1 MLRDEELS
9 EEEFKARAHRIALEA
24 HEDRL
29 KLWESL
35 HTDPRTGARL
45 SDETCDPRM
54 DRLWEIHKIATQSR
68 VLPEDVDRIARLSEG
83 YAPAP
88 KASNALPSDATPGAT
103 LTRED
108 SVRLAAESS
117 RPRGLQRYVAMPF
130 EDNDGNEFPANME
143 AIEDGEWVR
152 YEDVK
157 HLPPDAGLS
166 AKLQEAIDLLYE
178 CRDALSTGDRFNALY
193 QQVWGWCRENR
204 NAAAQEPEQNP
215 QPRITATQVIEQ
227 REAYERAERARIGGL
242 ILDAGGIDLAGLMA
256 TASPALNAKF
266 LRDLQ
271 EDFKECDRLAALS
284 NEALVLECIRSDD
297 DCGAQIVVEMW
308 NRLYPGW
315 KESPDA
321 KEDGPH
327 G

>member
-1 MLRDEELS
+1 MTCPDFRPLPPLEPLPSNPLCTHAYAMSEKHLS
-9 EEEFKARAHRIALEA
+9 GYRLIIGFDTLEQVQAAHESLVQMARAA
-24 HEDRL
+24 HET
-29 KLWESL
+29 S
-35 HTDPRTGARL
+35 
-45 SDETCDPRM
+45 DPRM

-68 VLPEDVDRIARLSEG
+68 VLPEDVDRIARLSGG

-88 KASNALPSDATPGAT
+88 KAS
-103 LTRED
+103 ED
-108 SVRLAAESS
+108 S
-117 RPRGLQRYVAMPF
+117 
-130 EDNDGNEFPANME
+130 
-143 AIEDGEWVR
+143 
-152 YEDVK
+152 
-157 HLPPDAGLS
+157 
-166 AKLQEAIDLLYE
+166 
-178 CRDALSTGDRFNALY
+178 
-193 QQVWGWCRENR
+193 
-204 NAAAQEPEQNP
+204 
-215 QPRITATQVIEQ
+215 
-227 REAYERAERARIGGL
+227 ERAERARIGGL

>member
-1 MLRDEELS
+1 MS
-9 EEEFKARAHRIALEA
+9 TALPSDA
-24 HEDRL
+24 
-29 KLWESL
+29 
-35 HTDPRTGARL
+35 TPGARF
-45 SDETCDPRM
+45 SDETSDPRM

-68 VLPEDVDRIARLSEG
+68 VLPEDVDRIARLSGG

-88 KASNALPSDATPGAT
+88 KASDPVCTCGFPQLPPG
-103 LTRED
+103 
-108 SVRLAAESS
+108 
-117 RPRGLQRYVAMPF
+117 
-130 EDNDGNEFPANME
+130 PAHRTTCPDFQ

-157 HLPPDAGLS
+157 RLPPDAGLS